1 MKKEQKLEQL
11 RSKNELAKKEVR
23 KLKDTFSK
31 QMLVQ
36 KKRKATLQDLEDKED
51 EKQGLIKEQIEKL
64 ENQNTSTVAEG
75 KENKLKETA
84 EESTSDEEEDDSN
97 NKLDE
102 SKVKSD
108 VKKVKSDSP
117 KKSKPSKADK
127 EKELRAALVED
138 VEAKSKLIENKK
150 KDV

>member
-97 NKLDE
+97 NKLEE

-108 VKKVKSDSP
+108 VQKVKSDSP

>member
-84 EESTSDEEEDDSN
+84 EESTSDEEEDDNN
-97 NKLDE
+97 NKLEE
-102 SKVKSD
+102 SEVKSD